1 MKNNATTSSPAS
13 FLPAYTPAPALALA
27 KKELYSLVISPAF
40 YGIIIFFLLFT
51 SIWLFNFQN
60 FFTRNMASLRAY
72 FAGFPLAFVL
82 VIPGITMK
90 TWAEERKTGSVEILL
105 TLPLSEWDL
114 VLGKFLS
121 AMGVVCCML
130 ALTIPLPLSLLP
142 LGTFDGGVILCEYI
156 GALLLGA
163 AASAIGLFLS
173 ALSRNQAAAFL
184 GSAAFLLVIMLA
196 NQIPFSQSLPEP
208 VVAAINFVS
217 LSFHFESFARGMLD
231 SRDLLFFI
239 LTAVLFLFLN
249 TRVLLFRKWS

>member
-1 MKNNATTSSPAS
+1 MKNNIKTAFS
-13 FLPAYTPAPALALA
+13 PALALA
-27 KKELYSLVISPAF
+27 KKELYSLAISPAF

-60 FFTRNMASLRAY
+60 FFTLNIASLRPY

-90 TWAEERKTGSVEILL
+90 SWAEERKTGSIEILL
-105 TLPLSEWDL
+105 ALPLGEWAL

-121 AMGVVCCML
+121 VMGTLCCML
-130 ALTIPLPLSLLP
+130 VLTVPLPLSLLP
-142 LGTFDGGVILCEYI
+142 LGAFDGGVIACEYI

-163 AASAIGLFLS
+163 AASAIGLFMS
-173 ALSRNQAAAFL
+173 ALSKNQAAAFL
-184 GSAAFLLVIMLA
+184 GSAAFLLALMFVNRL
-196 NQIPFSQSLPEP
+196 PFSQSLPEP

-217 LSFHFESFARGMLD
+217 LSFHFESFSRGILD

-239 LTAVLFLFLN
+239 LIAALFLFLN
-249 TRVLLFRKWS
+249 ARVILFRKWS

>member
-1 MKNNATTSSPAS
+1 MKSNVKSNARAL
-13 FLPAYTPAPALALA
+13 FAPAPALALA
-27 KKELYSLVISPAF
+27 KKELYSLAISPAF
-40 YGIIIFFLLFT
+40 YGTVIFFLLFT

-60 FFTRNMASLRAY
+60 FFTRNMASLRPY

-90 TWAEERKTGSVEILL
+90 SWAEERKTGSIELLL
-105 TLPLSEWDL
+105 TMPFSEWDL

-121 AMGVVCCML
+121 SLGVIVCML
-130 ALTIPLPLSLLP
+130 VLSAPVPLSLLP
-142 LGTFDGGVILCEYI
+142 LGRFDGGVILCEYI
-156 GALLLGA
+156 GALLLGGA
-163 AASAIGLFLS
+163 AAAIGLFLS

-184 GSAAFLLVIMLA
+184 GSAACLLVIMLA

-208 VVAAINFVS
+208 VTSAINFIS
-217 LSFHFESFARGMLD
+217 LSFHFESFSRGILD

-249 TRVLLFRKWS
+249 TRVLIFRKWS